1 MANVATTS
9 YNAISFADRIRAA
22 IEEFKAARALR
33 AQYVATVRELENLSD
48 RDLADL
54 AIYRWDIRT
63 MAREHVY
70 GA

>member
-1 MANVATTS
+1 MATVANHT

-22 IEEFKAARALR
+22 YEDFKAARALR
-33 AQYVATVRELENLSD
+33 AQYVETVRELDALSD

-54 AIYRWDIRT
+54 AISRYDIPRL
-63 MAREHVY
+63 AQEHVY

>member
-22 IEEFKAARALR
+22 YEDFKAARALR
-33 AQYVATVRELENLSD
+33 KQYVETVRELEDLSD

-54 AIYRWDIRT
+54 AISRYDITRI
-63 MAREHVY
+63 AREHVY